1 MGLSPCML
9 VVTCLH
15 TASQMLCVPFP
26 IVNSTPTNTY
36 ACKHRFP
43 GELINE
49 LLSDVWLLIVLIV
62 HIVLIFLFL
71 FNLYLYR

>member
-15 TASQMLCVPFP
+15 TASQMLCVSFP

-36 ACKHRFP
+36 ACWFP